1 MSNQSPLR
9 ILTFDQFIELAI
21 AVGKTDKENAILT
34 VDTETN
40 AKDIRDGRGYA
51 IGISMAVK
59 VDEAYFGIYVP
70 FKHKTETEGLATP
83 EQMARLKAV
92 LEFWPGYL
100 VFHNAKFDLESL
112 RTAGINYTGK
122 FFDTMLMCHLI
133 NENFPFAKDLT
144 SCVKHYV
151 SKDESKK
158 DDPAFT
164 YLTEYYGWDGVPIH
178 IMYEY
183 AVHDAYITAKLFFA
197 IIDKF
202 KEEVPE
208 EYWEHKQRF
217 TRVVIAMERR
227 GVNLDQGM
235 SREMARIGEEM
246 MEDIMVDLNG
256 FNPGSPKDLH
266 YLLIEKLGMPVVKR
280 SKKTQKPSF
289 DKEAMEEYDRMLE
302 GENDPTAKLVFAYRG
317 YQKTTSS
324 NYKAY
329 LELVSPDGRLRP
341 NYKLH
346 GTKTGRMSCEK
357 PNLQQIP
364 RQSDKPWNGN
374 LKQAFIPAPGYILY
388 EFDYSQLELRLG
400 TAYAKEAA
408 LLEVFADPD
417 RDIFTEMSKT
427 LEMTR
432 QDTKTFVYSTQ
443 YGAGLDRLSH
453 VFRVSRDK
461 ADDMRRGYYN
471 AYPGFVKVSKRASQL
486 CKMSGKVQLWTKRY
500 RHFWDRKEDAHKAF
514 NSVIQG
520 GAADIVEHV
529 MVRLYNEIDCDDA
542 RMLLQVHDSVVF
554 EIREDLVETYV
565 PKIQAI
571 MEDVQ
576 PDFGVTFKVEA
587 KKWGSK

>member
-1 MSNQSPLR
+1 M
-9 ILTFDQFIELAI
+9 TFEQFIELAI

-40 AKDIRDGRGYA
+40 AKDIRDGRGYC

-59 VDEAYFGIYVP
+59 VDEAYFGIYIP
-70 FKHKTETEGLATP
+70 IKHKTEIEGLATA
-83 EQMARLKAV
+83 EQLAKLKAV
-92 LEFWPGYL
+92 IEHWPGYL

-122 FFDTMLMCHLI
+122 FYCTMIMCHLI

-164 YLTEYYGWDGVPIH
+164 YLTEYYGWDGVPIP

-197 IIDKF
+197 ILDKF
-202 KEEVPE
+202 KAEVPD

-217 TRVVIAMERR
+217 TRVVIAMEPR

-246 MEDIMVDLNG
+246 MEDIMVELNG

-266 YLLIEKLGMPVVKR
+266 YLLIEKLGMPVIKR

-374 LKQAFIPAPGYILY
+374 LKQAFIPAPGYVLY

-400 TAYAKEAA
+400 TAYAKEES
-408 LLEVFADPD
+408 LLDVFADPD

-471 AYPGFVKVSKRASQL
+471 AYPGFVKVSRRASQL

-529 MVRLYNEIDCDDA
+529 MVRLYNEIDCDDV

-554 EIREDLVETYV
+554 EIREDLVEVYV
-565 PKIQAI
+565 PKIKAL

-576 PDFGVTFKVEA
+576 PNFGVTFKVEA
-587 KKWGSK
+587 SRWGSK